1 MMSRAGYRGEY
12 LLALASSV
20 ASGNLDLEALDAEEL
35 SDEEIEERL
44 QALPGIGPSR
54 RRTS

>member
-1 MMSRAGYRGEY
+1 MSRAGYRGEY